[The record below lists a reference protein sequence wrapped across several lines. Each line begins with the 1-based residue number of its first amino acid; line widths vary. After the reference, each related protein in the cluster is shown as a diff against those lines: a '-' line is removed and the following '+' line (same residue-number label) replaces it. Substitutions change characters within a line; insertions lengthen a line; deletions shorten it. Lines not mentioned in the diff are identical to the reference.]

1 MNNDI
6 KQAIKQA
13 LDEWSDA
20 QVNLASDQ
28 MRVILTESIA
38 KKVEPCMQQMIEDII
53 CPESAHVVD
62 H

>member
-1 MNNDI
+1 MNDDI

-20 QVNLASDQ
+20 QVNIASEQ
-28 MRVILTESIA
+28 MRIILAESIA
-38 KKVEPCMQQMIEDII
+38 KKVEPCMQQMIEDIV